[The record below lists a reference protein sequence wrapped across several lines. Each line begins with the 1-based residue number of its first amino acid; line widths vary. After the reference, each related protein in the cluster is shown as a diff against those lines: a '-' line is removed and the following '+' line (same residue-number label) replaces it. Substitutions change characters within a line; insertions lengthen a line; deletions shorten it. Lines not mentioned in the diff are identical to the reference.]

1 MLCKESLRDVTSLTT
16 VDEPAVVA
24 TATKQSVCRVGSRR
38 SVALA
43 TTGPAVLRNIVVPKA
58 QPDWKTLGRLKTLS
72 WLSQDQLQGLAQSL
86 TLERIKRRDTIFF
99 EGESSNRIYILLSG
113 VAKLSFQN
121 REERVL
127 VGLVGPGEIFGVSS
141 LLPHATRPFRCD
153 AFSDCVVGI
162 ARPETFVG
170 LVLGVP
176 LERFSRMLEVTVGR
190 WWITLQRYTNF
201 VGLSVRE
208 RLAGALMELAM
219 KFGAEDSRGILLTLK
234 VTHADLAELV
244 GASRQRTTEQLNDF
258 ENERVILRDGRRLI
272 IVPERLREL
281 VEASQI

>member
-1 MLCKESLRDVTSLTT
+1 MCYE
-16 VDEPAVVA
+16 A
-24 TATKQSVCRVGSRR
+24 SVNV
-38 SVALA
+38 
-43 TTGPAVLRNIVVPKA
+43 NA
-58 QPDWKTLGRLKTLS
+58 QLDWKALGRLKTLS

-86 TLERIKRRDTIFF
+86 TLEKVKRRDTIFF

-121 REERVL
+121 RDERVL

-153 AFSDCVVGI
+153 AFIDCTVGI

-176 LERFSRMLEVTVGR
+176 LERFSHTLEVTVAR
-190 WWITLQRYTNF
+190 WWIMLQRYTNF

-208 RLAGALMELAM
+208 RLAGALLELAM

-234 VTHADLAELV
+234 VTHSDLAELV

-272 IVPERLREL
+272 IVPDRLREL
-281 VEASQI
+281 VEASQF

>member
-1 MLCKESLRDVTSLTT
+1 MVS
-16 VDEPAVVA
+16 
-24 TATKQSVCRVGSRR
+24 
-38 SVALA
+38 
-43 TTGPAVLRNIVVPKA
+43 KA
-58 QPDWKTLGRLKTLS
+58 QLDWKTLARLKTLS

-86 TLERIKRRDTIFF
+86 TMEKIRRHGTIFF
-99 EGESSNRIYILLSG
+99 EGESSNRIYVLLSG
-113 VAKLSFQN
+113 VAKLSVQN
-121 REERVL
+121 RDERVM

-153 AFSDCVVGI
+153 AFSDCIVGI

-176 LERFSRMLEVTVGR
+176 LERFSRTLEVTVAR
-190 WWITLQRYTNF
+190 WWSMLQRYTNF

-208 RLAGALMELAM
+208 RLANALLELAL

-258 ENERVILRDGRRLI
+258 ENERALLRDGRRLI
-272 IVPERLREL
+272 IVPERMREL
-281 VEASQI
+281 VAIEQF